1 MVATSCT
8 AGVPTSSR
16 TSSNIRPEGVAVIAR
31 LYAFMYDRISRGS
44 EAAGLQR
51 ERVALLAQAR
61 GNTVEIG
68 AGTGLNLDHYPPT
81 VTHLTLVEPDRH
93 MRKRLRQRVAQI
105 RPDAAVVVTFVLCSV
120 ADQNAALAE
129 ITRVL
134 RPGGQLLFL
143 EHVRDTDPQI
153 ADKQDHAPFLYSWIG
168 CHPNRAT
175 LEAITHSPLSVVNV
189 RHGQVPKAPVIERP
203 MVVGVAESKEH
214 TG

>member
-1 MVATSCT
+1 M
-8 AGVPTSSR
+8 
-16 TSSNIRPEGVAVIAR
+16 R
-31 LYAFMYDRISRGS
+31 LNKGGIFYRIG
-44 EAAGLQR
+44 
-51 ERVALLAQAR
+51 
-61 GNTVEIG
+61 I
-68 AGTGLNLDHYPPT
+68 
-81 VTHLTLVEPDRH
+81 
-93 MRKRLRQRVAQI
+93 
-105 RPDAAVVVTFVLCSV
+105 
-120 ADQNAALAE
+120 
-129 ITRVL
+129 

-203 MVVGVAESKEH
+203 MVVGVAESKDH